1 MNLKLRIKLEKE
13 KFFNIWKFEKKKK
26 GIKVCVL
33 IFGLKKKCSLKVYK
47 I

>member
-26 GIKVCVL
+26 GNK
-33 IFGLKKKCSLKVYK
+33 SLCFNFWVKEEM
-47 I
+47 